1 MALTSTFESIFK
13 GKQDRLELK
22 IDIEHGLLCKLEAF
36 GVITRLHRIDIQV
49 TIVTSGIFL
58 AKHCRP
64 IFAQIK
70 HMTVMNMSGIQ
81 N

>member
-1 MALTSTFESIFK
+1 ME
-13 GKQDRLELK
+13 EK
-22 IDIEHGLLCKLEAF
+22 IDIEHGLLSKLEAYE
-36 GVITRLHRIDIQV
+36 VITRHHRTAIEV

-58 AKHCRP
+58 AEHCRP

>member
-1 MALTSTFESIFK
+1 MSSTLTFESIVK
-13 GKQDRLELK
+13 GKQYELEEK
-22 IDIEHGLLCKLEAF
+22 IDIEHGLLSKLVDN
-36 GVITRLHRIDIQV
+36 GVITRRHRTAIEV

-58 AKHCRP
+58 AEHCRP

>member
-1 MALTSTFESIFK
+1 MSSTPTFKSSFE
-13 GKQDRLELK
+13 GKQDKLEEK
-22 IDIEHGLLCKLEAF
+22 IDIDYGLLSKLEAS
-36 GVITRLHRIDIQV
+36 GVITRLHRTAIEV

-58 AKHCRP
+58 AEHCRP